1 MTPEEQAKLPEAVE
15 SMAKALAEAGQREET
30 WRGRA
35 EAAAAREAG
44 ATEATRARH
53 FALADADLDAR
64 RALAVATLAAAIM
77 QQDGDDA
84 EIAVERA
91 HDLLFPS
98 AHVVPDA
105 VLAQGPAATEAWH
118 KAHPEGEKP

>member
-1 MTPEEQAKLPEAVE
+1 MTPEEQAKLTEAVE

-64 RALAVATLAAAIM
+64 RALAVATLAAM
-77 QQDGDDA
+77 LTRGYGDVDT
-84 EIAVERA
+84 AVERA
-91 HDLLFPS
+91 RDLLFP
-98 AHVVPDA
+98 
-105 VLAQGPAATEAWH
+105 AAKET
-118 KAHPEGEKP
+118 P